1 MKLGTLL
8 DVLDE
13 NKNVVVVDNVT
24 DETLAR
30 YDGKN
35 TIDTTLNTLEVK
47 SLCVNVDTFIVY
59 VGEEEKNDFLI
70 HVVRKER

>member
-13 NKNVVVVDNVT
+13 NKNVVVVDSVT
-24 DETLAR
+24 DETLAK

-59 VGEEEKNDFLI
+59 VGEEIKNDFLI